1 MAMFCLALVTVAF
14 VLAGAPQPC
23 RCDRTQPDGSDLAL
37 RATLSSDNALGGNVW
52 SRIRERVLSGDDGNN
67 LISSG
72 KYPHAVPPSTELM
85 FLESL
90 INRYR
95 KYMVERVVRFDDACS
110 LLFGGE
116 GDREDDDADEIGEPP
131 QVAVESRAEISH
143 SRDRPTA
150 LVDGS
155 IGSSFKGNGVVGS
168 FRPEINASNQLQRDG
183 LTMQLTRSTHNGLCS
198 RNVKQYYQ
206 CLLERFNDQQ
216 LIGMVRDYLESY
228 CSRQGPFDR
237 SLAALQKRDTPR
249 YVSKQKFHSWGGK
262 RNTAQVFYP
271 WGGKRTIPRAHKQP
285 KVVIRNPFHSWGGKR
300 SGLTDEDSSST

>member
-1 MAMFCLALVTVAF
+1 MAMFCLALVTVVF

-23 RCDRTQPDGSDLAL
+23 RCDRTQPAGNDVAL
-37 RATLSSDNALGGNVW
+37 RATLSSDNALDGNVW
-52 SRIRERVLSGDDGNN
+52 SRIRERVLGGEDGNN
-67 LISSG
+67 LISSARL
-72 KYPHAVPPSTELM
+72 PHAVPPSTELM

-116 GDREDDDADEIGEPP
+116 DDEADEVGEPP
-131 QVAVESRAEISH
+131 QVAVDSRTETSH
-143 SRDRPTA
+143 SRDRPNA

-155 IGSSFKGNGVVGS
+155 VGSSFQGNGGGGES
-168 FRPEINASNQLQRDG
+168 FRPEINASHQLQRDG
-183 LTMQLTRSTHNGLCS
+183 LTMQLTRSTHNGFCS

-206 CLLERFNDQQ
+206 CLLDRFNDQQ

-228 CSRQGPFDR
+228 CARPGPFDR
-237 SLAALQKRDTPR
+237 SMAALQKRDTPR

-300 SGLTDEDSSST
+300 SGLTDEDSFLT